1 MPRSQNY
8 LLQSRSPSPPSPLTD
23 LASPTIETAPPSP
36 IEAQSQLCECNTQW
50 QHDFFGCA
58 YSLFPFPS
66 AQPSSFPPSS
76 SGLVGSWARWKL
88 PCMLLS
94 FQLSSTIPPSKN
106 GRHANHLPG
115 PFYPTSRLSDFS
127 PSLAEGG
134 STWTSRHNIWARHLK
149 TCLIPLSSLQN
160 VPILP
165 LVLEN
170 FKNTDSN
177 DRYQPR

>member
-1 MPRSQNY
+1 MSFRHLIKHNASTMPRSQNY

-88 PCMLLS
+88 TLNAPLLS
-94 FQLSSTIPPSKN
+94 TLLYTSTVKEQKTFLTTFQAPSPPLPASQTSLPHSQKAAPH
-106 GRHANHLPG
+106 GHRGTTPG
-115 PFYPTSRLSDFS
+115 PAP
-127 PSLAEGG
+127 
-134 STWTSRHNIWARHLK
+134 
-149 TCLIPLSSLQN
+149 
-160 VPILP
+160 
-165 LVLEN
+165 
-170 FKNTDSN
+170 
-177 DRYQPR
+177 